1 MQVTGSDLTKLGGN
15 WQVGF
20 EINTI
25 VKENTRIKIKTNVKE
40 NTRKNTNTN
49 VKENTMTKTN
59 TNVKKKTRTWTKTN
73 TRTGRGTWRASAL
86 VLKTGKER
94 ETEKERTKSNKYVLD
109 QLYEIYLYIC
119 YMIEN
124 LHLKL
129 KVFSVRCREYQWQCL
144 GKR

>member
-25 VKENTRIKIKTNVKE
+25 VKENTRTKINTNVKE
-40 NTRKNTNTN
+40 NTMTETDTN
-49 VKENTMTKTN
+49 VKENTMTKKDTNIKENTMTKTN
-59 TNVKKKTRTWTKTN
+59 TNVKEKTRTRTKTN

-94 ETEKERTKSNKYVLD
+94 ETD

-119 YMIEN
+119 YMIEK

-144 GKR
+144 GTR